1 MSWEKDLKMSDGD
14 EAVFKWADIEAQVL
28 ADGGLWILQD
38 HFSPL
43 DGVRIK
49 NLEQFILALQQL
61 KQEALLHFGES
72 WGK

>member
-1 MSWEKDLKMSDGD
+1 MSWEKDRQMSDGD

-38 HFSPL
+38 ETSPL
-43 DGVRIK
+43 NGVRIK
-49 NLEQFILALQQL
+49 SLEQFILALQQL
-61 KQEALLHFGES
+61 KQEALLHFGEE